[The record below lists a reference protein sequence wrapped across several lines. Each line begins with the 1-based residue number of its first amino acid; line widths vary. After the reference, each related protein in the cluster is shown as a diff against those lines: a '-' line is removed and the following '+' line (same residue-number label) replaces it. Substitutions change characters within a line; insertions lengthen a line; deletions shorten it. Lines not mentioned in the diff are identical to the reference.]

1 MLDLGC
7 CFAQDIRKLVYDG
20 APAENLWGTDLE
32 AGFIDLGYDL
42 FLDKD
47 TLKSHFFAADALNP
61 DPDPNSDL
69 NQLKGQISIIYAG
82 FFFHLF
88 DFDQAVE
95 IAVRLIGIM
104 KQEKGSLILGKQAG
118 NPIADERLLDLKAA
132 GKLWR
137 HSPDSWTKV
146 WQLAGQKTGTKWRV
160 NAKLEESDAK
170 GAWAK
175 IKPQWLSWEIE
186 REE

>member
-20 APAENLWGTDLE
+20 APAENLYGTDLE

-42 FLDKD
+42 FLDKE

-61 DPDPNSDL
+61 DSDL

-88 DFDQAVE
+88 TFDQAVE

-104 KQEKGSLILGKQAG
+104 KAEKGSLILGKQAG
-118 NPIADERLLDLKAA
+118 SPTADDRLLDLKAA

-137 HSPDSWTKV
+137 HSPESWTKV
-146 WQLAGQKTGTKWRV
+146 WQVAGQKSGTKWRV
-160 NAKLEESDAK
+160 NAVLEENDAK
-170 GAWAK
+170 EAWAK